1 MSAAVG
7 SSPVHLTVRHLFF
20 LVVTFLAAHSAA
32 HSGFD
37 TLAWGDSAGAY
48 KMSVLADFHVTSERT
63 GSQSQLFVQLSDGE
77 EVAPADTQVSAVIRL
92 RDEVIYEGA
101 VPFVA
106 DGSTGGTV
114 YRGYLLTLP
123 LSADDVYEVDLAI
136 SGSLGAAGASYGVK
150 SRGGGSLLELLPSAL
165 ILFISLGG
173 FALLFLPVK
182 RKDTPHEVSSQP
194 VSSHKS

>member
-1 MSAAVG
+1 MRLLLIALF
-7 SSPVHLTVRHLFF
+7 LT
-20 LVVTFLAAHSAA
+20 AYSAA

-37 TLAWGDSAGAY
+37 TLAWDESIGAY
-48 KMSVLADFHVTSERT
+48 KISVLADFHVTSERT

-92 RDEVIYEGA
+92 RNEVIYEGA
-101 VPFVA
+101 VSFVA
-106 DGSTGGTV
+106 TGSTDGTV

-123 LSADDVYEVDLAI
+123 LGADGVYEVDLSVA
-136 SGSLGAAGASYGVK
+136 GSLGAVGASYVVK

-194 VSSHKS
+194 VSPHKS

>member
-1 MSAAVG
+1 M
-7 SSPVHLTVRHLFF
+7 RHLFF

-37 TLAWGDSAGAY
+37 TLAWGESIGAY
-48 KMSVLADFHVTSERT
+48 NMSVLADFHVTSERT

-92 RDEVIYEGA
+92 WDEVIYEGA
-101 VPFVA
+101 VPFVT

-123 LSADDVYEVDLAI
+123 LSADGVYEVDLSVA
-136 SGSLGAAGASYGVK
+136 GSLGAAGASYVVE

-182 RKDTPHEVSSQP
+182 RKDTSHAVSSQP
-194 VSSHKS
+194 VSASKS